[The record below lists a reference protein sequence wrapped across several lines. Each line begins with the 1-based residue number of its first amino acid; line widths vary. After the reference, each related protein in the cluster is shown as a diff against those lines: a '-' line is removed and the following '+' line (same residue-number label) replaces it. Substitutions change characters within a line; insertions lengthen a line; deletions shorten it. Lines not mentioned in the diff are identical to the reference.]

1 MNSELNSL
9 LGGSSSAGGAS
20 TPSLFAVPAGLATLF
35 SVFMVL
41 TSIASIVILVFY
53 IMNALITYKAH
64 RATIET
70 RDILREIN
78 ERDKARSS
86 KVVSQQAESV
96 AQATTVSTDT
106 TATSAGTS
114 TLS

>member
-1 MNSELNSL
+1 MG
-9 LGGSSSAGGAS
+9 GGSGGAS
-20 TPSLFAVPAGLATLF
+20 TPSLFAIPAGLATLF

-41 TSIASIVILVFY
+41 TSIASIVVLVFY

-86 KVVSQQAESV
+86 KEVPQQAESV
-96 AQATTVSTDT
+96 TQ
-106 TATSAGTS
+106 TADVPVGTIV
-114 TLS
+114 T